1 MGNWKSNKNIEQFI
15 NNSYETLA
23 KDFLDKG
30 YDFYIDG
37 YSPLPSFRAHYSIKD
52 GQNHSYYYFS
62 FNLDCRTM
70 EFQNYSELIDLFE
83 RLGEDNYIFLFAIKP
98 FQIRFSTVSSEY
110 DIIGCD
116 RRVRLREQKINQLL
130 ND

>member
-1 MGNWKSNKNIEQFI
+1 MGNWKSDENIEQFI
-15 NNSYETLA
+15 NNSYEPLA

-30 YDFYIDG
+30 YGFHIDG
-37 YSPLPSFRAHYSIKD
+37 YSPLTSFRACYSIKD
-52 GQNHSYYYFS
+52 GQNYSYYD
-62 FNLDCRTM
+62 LLLHCRTI
-70 EFQNYSELIDLFE
+70 EFKNYSELIDLFE

-116 RRVRLREQKINQLL
+116 RRVRLIEQKIKSIL
-130 ND
+130 NE

>member
-1 MGNWKSNKNIEQFI
+1 VGNWKSNKNIEQFI
-15 NNSYETLA
+15 NNSYEPLA

-30 YDFYIDG
+30 DGFYIDG

-52 GQNHSYYYFS
+52 GQNYSYYDLS
-62 FNLDCRTM
+62 LHCRTM
-70 EFQNYSELIDLFE
+70 EFENYSELIDFFE
-83 RLGEDNYIFLFAIKP
+83 KLGEDNYIFLFSIKP

-116 RRVRLREQKINQLL
+116 RRVRLREQKIKSIL
-130 ND
+130 NG

>member
-15 NNSYETLA
+15 NNSYEPLA

-30 YDFYIDG
+30 DGFYIDG

-52 GQNHSYYYFS
+52 GQNYSYYDLS
-62 FNLDCRTM
+62 LHCRTI
-70 EFQNYSELIDLFE
+70 EFENYSELIDFFE
-83 RLGEDNYIFLFAIKP
+83 KLGEDNYIFLFSIKP

-116 RRVRLREQKINQLL
+116 RRVRLREQKIKSIL
-130 ND
+130 NG